1 MEFLKDPNRTPNPLK
16 NANLLSQFFFWY
28 MNKTFSLG
36 SSRPLEKGDVHDITD
51 KESSE
56 LLSEELER
64 NWLVE
69 KTAKKNPSLFFCLL
83 KMRGCIL
90 LLCGFML
97 FITELLKICQTVFL
111 QQLIQNFSDSDFG
124 KDNSAYFWAVSL
136 SACLIACWALLHHSF
151 HVVEKTGTR
160 LKIACIGV
168 IYKKVL
174 RLSNHSLARI
184 TSGHI
189 VTLISSDVHKVQEGF
204 NFLCYLWIS
213 PILLAIGVVILWREI
228 GPSCLAGIGVLI
240 ITIPI
245 QIWFG
250 KFFAYM
256 RSKTVAKTDQRVNI
270 MNEVITSM
278 QVTKMYTWEDSFA
291 EMVNKVR
298 CDESNRILKTAMAR
312 SLNNTMFS
320 VSPYLVSLATFS
332 LFYVYGSGIT
342 LAKVFLV
349 LNIFFTIRLSVVLF
363 FPMEILMLTESYV
376 SCKRIQAFLLENEQA
391 QIKSSTAGQTYP
403 EAPLKTE
410 ALMHF
415 ENVTAAWNN
424 DLEDVICDLSF
435 KADLKNCLV
444 MIVGTVGTGK
454 SSILMAAMNELYV
467 KKGNIIKNGSLGYAA
482 QQAWIFSGTLRSNVL
497 FGQEFD
503 KKRYEK
509 TITACALKQDLESFA
524 KGDLTLVGERG
535 VSLSGGQK
543 ARISLARAVYSNA
556 DIYLLDDPLSAVDA
570 KVGKYI
576 FEKCIRGLLRNKVV
590 ILATHQIQ
598 YLQHATNIV
607 CLKEDSSTVASSVH
621 ELSEKGVNLVSI
633 LDSESQEKRQNHDA
647 AIEAED
653 EHMGGQNDTLSGI
666 TLDIG
671 EKNKRLHGSIQSLNS
686 FHSNYEK
693 EEETEEEENR
703 NRGAIPAKLYLEY
716 FIQGVGWISTL
727 ALLLSL
733 VASQVMLTFTDY
745 YLAEWASGE
754 EQRNGNVTITAKFYV
769 NSDPDINVYVLAS
782 LVVACFLIN
791 FFRTTYFYATL
802 VKCSRELH
810 NLMFKAVL
818 KAPIYFFDTNPVGQ
832 ILNRFS
838 RDVYFMDDELPW
850 TFFDFASLSLLTLAI
865 IILNC
870 VSVPYLTVLVI
881 PLMIIFFYARRYY
894 MKSSRELRRLEAVSR
909 SPLYTHISA
918 TLAGIT
924 TVRSFDIQE
933 KILHEFYACQDYQ
946 TGAWFMFLSGSRWF
960 SQRLDLLTVVFSIC
974 STFAPIVAAPYID
987 IDAGLAAV
995 SLSYILMLCG
1005 MFQWCV
1011 RQSAEVDNLM
1021 TSVERVFEYTKL
1033 EPEPDNGASKDLRET
1048 WPEYGLIS
1056 GEGASFAYHSSLPY
1070 VLKNLY
1076 FCIQP
1081 MEKVGIVGRTGA
1093 GKSSF
1098 LSMLFRMGN
1107 ITGTVQIDGYPIS
1120 GLKLKDLRKSISI
1133 IPQDP
1138 VMFSGSLRKNLDP
1151 FNEYTDADVWEAIE
1165 EVQLKDSVMELP
1177 GRLQSE
1183 ITEAGSNLSVGERQL
1198 LCLAR
1203 ALLKKN
1209 KIIVIDEATANVDM
1223 ETDALIQQTI
1233 REKFKECTV
1242 LTVAHRLNT
1251 VMDSDRVMV
1260 MEDGSVIE
1268 FDEPYQLL
1276 QDSTGSF
1283 RKLVDQAGSHEAK
1296 RLETLAKKAN
1306 QLRCRSESRQ
1316 HNDTYPRSYT
1326 ERENEQQTQNWEISF
1341 SERSA

>member
-1 MEFLKDPNRTPNPLK
+1 
-16 NANLLSQFFFWY
+16 
-28 MNKTFSLG
+28 
-36 SSRPLEKGDVHDITD
+36 
-51 KESSE
+51 
-56 LLSEELER
+56 
-64 NWLVE
+64 
-69 KTAKKNPSLFFCLL
+69 
-83 KMRGCIL
+83 MRGCTI
-90 LLCGFML
+90 LLCGFL
-97 FITELLKICQTVFL
+97 QLICALLKVCETVFL
-111 QQLIQNFSDSDFG
+111 QQLVRNFSHSDFG
-124 KDNSAYFWAVSL
+124 KDNSVYFWAGSL
-136 SACLIACWALLHHSF
+136 SACLVVCWSLHHQSF
-151 HVVEKTGTR
+151 LALEKTGTR
-160 LKIACIGV
+160 LKTACIGM

-174 RLSNHSLARI
+174 RLSNHSLAKI

-189 VTLISSDVHKVQEGF
+189 VTLISSDVHKVQEAF
-204 NFLCYLWIS
+204 KFSNFLWIS
-213 PILLAIGVVILWREI
+213 PILLIVGVVILWREI

-240 ITIPI
+240 ITVPI
-245 QIWFG
+245 QMWFG

-270 MNEVITSM
+270 MNEVISSM

-298 CDESNRILKTAMAR
+298 RDESNRVLKTAIAR

-332 LFYVYGSGIT
+332 LFYIYGSGIT

-349 LNIFFTIRLSVVLF
+349 LSIFFTIRLSVVLF
-363 FPMEILMLTESYV
+363 FPMGIQTLTEAYV
-376 SCKRIQAFLLENEQA
+376 SCKRIQAFLLEKEQT
-391 QIKSSTAGQTYP
+391 QIKSTTATQTYP
-403 EAPLKTE
+403 ETPSKTK
-410 ALMHF
+410 ALIHF

-435 KADLKNCLV
+435 KADSKNCLV
-444 MIVGTVGTGK
+444 MIVGPVGAGK
-454 SSILMAAMNELYV
+454 SSILMAAMNELHV
-467 KKGNIIKNGSLGYAA
+467 KKGNIVKNGSIGYAA
-482 QQAWIFSGTLRSNVL
+482 QQSWIFSGTLRSNIL
-497 FGQEFD
+497 FGQVFD

-543 ARISLARAVYSNA
+543 ARISLARAVYADA
-556 DIYLLDDPLSAVDA
+556 DIYLLDDPLSAVDT
-570 KVGKYI
+570 KVGKHI
-576 FEKCIRGLLRNKVV
+576 FEKCIKGLLRNKVV

-598 YLQHATNIV
+598 YLEHATDIV
-607 CLKEDSSTVASSVH
+607 CLKEDSSTVAGSLH
-621 ELSEKGVNLVSI
+621 ELSQKGVNLISI
-633 LDSESQEKRQNHDA
+633 LHPESQEKRWDHDS
-647 AIEAED
+647 AIETED
-653 EHMGGQNDTLSGI
+653 PMQYEHIGGQKDALSGI

-671 EKNKRLHGSIQSLNS
+671 EKNKGLQGSVQSLNS
-686 FHSNYEK
+686 FHMNYEI

-703 NRGAIPAKLYLEY
+703 NRGAIPAKLYWQY
-716 FIQGVGWISTL
+716 FIQGVGWIATL
-727 ALLLSL
+727 ALILSL
-733 VASQVMLTFTDY
+733 VAGQVMLTLTDY

-769 NSDPDINVYVLAS
+769 KSDPDINVYVFAS
-782 LVVACFLIN
+782 LVAACVLMV

-802 VKCSRELH
+802 VKCSRKLH

-818 KAPIYFFDTNPVGQ
+818 KTPIYFFDTNPVGQ

-870 VSVPYLTVLVI
+870 ISVPYLTVLVI

-1005 MFQWCV
+1005 MFQWSV

-1033 EPEPDNGASKDLRET
+1033 EPEPDNGTSKDLRKT
-1048 WPEYGLIS
+1048 WPEYGLIT

-1070 VLKNLY
+1070 VLKKLY
-1076 FCIQP
+1076 FCIRP

-1107 ITGTVQIDGYPIS
+1107 ITGTVRIDGYPIS
-1120 GLKLKDLRKSISI
+1120 DLKLKDLRKTLSI

-1138 VMFSGSLRKNLDP
+1138 IMFSGSLRKNLDP

-1165 EVQLKDSVMELP
+1165 EVQLKESVMELP
-1177 GRLQSE
+1177 GKLQTE

-1260 MEDGSVIE
+1260 MEGGKIVE
-1268 FDEPYQLL
+1268 FDEPYELL
-1276 QDSTGSF
+1276 QNRTGYF
-1283 RKLVDQAGSHEAK
+1283 RKLVDQAGRNEASRLEILAEEAK
-1296 RLETLAKKAN
+1296 
-1306 QLRCRSESRQ
+1306 QLRHLMILQQQDVAYPGSHITFSR
-1316 HNDTYPRSYT
+1316 NRD
-1326 ERENEQQTQNWEISF
+1326 EILDHFGTRVIYETSL
-1341 SERSA
+1341 